1 MSYNGENIMLIDP
14 AWKRYEALK
23 HAEPA
28 SASLAE
34 CNDCGKPIT
43 RGTYCPACAFLEM
56 EGYVYKLNAYLKNLH
71 ERARQ
76 HINGDHSIMAGLY
89 EGGVSWALNT
99 YVTQMMRIA
108 REAGED
114 AHAS

>member
-1 MSYNGENIMLIDP
+1 MYYNGENIMLIDP
-14 AWKRYEALK
+14 AWKRYESLK

-43 RGTYCPACAFLEM
+43 KGTYCPACAFLEL

-71 ERARQ
+71 KRGMEIPDTTAQDGTMIGGIEVALKLFVRPMV
-76 HINGDHSIMAGLY
+76 SICKEVGSN
-89 EGGVSWALNT
+89 V
-99 YVTQMMRIA
+99 
-108 REAGED
+108 
-114 AHAS
+114 